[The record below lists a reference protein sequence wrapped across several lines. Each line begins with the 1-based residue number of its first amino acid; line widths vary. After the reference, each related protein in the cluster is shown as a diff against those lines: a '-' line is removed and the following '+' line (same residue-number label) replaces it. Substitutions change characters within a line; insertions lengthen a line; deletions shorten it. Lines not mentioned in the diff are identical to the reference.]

1 MFVCVCAC
9 VCVRERERMGERE
22 RGRVSGYTLYI
33 FNRADFVVFAI
44 HPSINTVNT
53 MELLYNNNNNLA
65 ISEGVRNIL
74 SRGFLE
80 NVTKFGNGT

>member
-1 MFVCVCAC
+1 M
-9 VCVRERERMGERE
+9 
-22 RGRVSGYTLYI
+22 SGYTLYI

-53 MELLYNNNNNLA
+53 MELLYNNNNLA

-80 NVTKFGNGT
+80 NVAKFGNGT